1 MIRYRPLL
9 ILLIAI
15 LLSCRKDNQ
24 IKTSPSPKANLEI
37 KWRKAIVPNPSIDFT
52 VAINPILYKNTVVF
66 GTEYFL
72 NNYSAPILFLD
83 TSNGTLEN
91 YWSDYL
97 DGYDLYTGETSANDG
112 QFLFLSTHH
121 SIDCINLENH
131 RTQWQTKVSGNGPHI
146 YTNKGY
152 LYTAIDYDG
161 NKGAAILRSPTDHL
175 EWNTIYAFKRTDRFD
190 PSFDSMGFGELANGD
205 EVVVWKNRSYTGSA
219 DRTDIFAYNL
229 TADSLLWRNMD
240 MEINSGIIP
249 LKVKDQR
256 VFGLVKNHVFCMN
269 LNSGDM
275 IWIRDA
281 RDIVKPTLDFGFF
294 AGDLHLTS
302 DAVVFK
308 GDSDEIIAVNQSNGA
323 LRYIRQD
330 VTWGFED
337 RFSVYNGKLFF
348 TGGYQFVVFDPEIG
362 EVLYNEDLSHQFKT
376 IRSRIVF
383 DPLRP
388 VMYFHNG
395 KEAFCVKI
403 PKLE

>member
-1 MIRYRPLL
+1 MKYILALTFISILCCCKKDGPNPRPKKVEFLD
-9 ILLIAI
+9 IIW
-15 LLSCRKDNQ
+15 
-24 IKTSPSPKANLEI
+24 KTP
-37 KWRKAIVPNPSIDFT
+37 IVPDPD
-52 VAINPILYKNTVVF
+52 INSTIAM
-66 GTEYFL
+66 
-72 NNYSAPILFLD
+72 APIINDDQIIFNTRSELQGSIAPVLFLD
-83 TSNGTLEN
+83 TANGSIVKT
-91 YWSDYL
+91 WSDYI
-97 DGYDLYTGETSANDG
+97 DGTAYYSDEMAAHENN
-112 QFLFLSTHH
+112 FLCLSTQR
-121 SIDCINLENH
+121 SIDCINLETQN
-131 RTQWQTKVSGNGPHI
+131 TQWHSKVINNGPRI
-146 YTNKGY
+146 YTFKGY
-152 LYTAIDYDG
+152 VYASIDY
-161 NKGAAILRSPTDHL
+161 NNESSAAILRSPLNEEKWETVFSF
-175 EWNTIYAFKRTDRFD
+175 TKTDRRLPYFD
-190 PSFDSMGFGELANGD
+190 AMGFGQLANGD
-205 EVVVWKNRSYTGSA
+205 DVIVWKNRSYVYGNGTL

-229 TADSLLWRNMD
+229 TADTLLWRNMD

-281 RDIVKPTLDFGFF
+281 REIVKPTLDFGFF

-323 LRYIRQD
+323 LRYVRQD

-337 RFSVYNGKLFF
+337 RFSVYDGKLFF

-383 DPLRP
+383 DPIRP

-395 KEAFCVKI
+395 SEAFCVKI
-403 PKLE
+403 PDLN